1 MANPNLLNATSIYS
15 ETASVIG
22 TGSSVTVFTVPSNKV
37 YRITTLSVN
46 SSKRKGQNEAKW
58 DLRLNKA
65 GVHTT
70 TASLGSDY
78 DSGNSSEILA
88 NGCNVSFPTGWVCE
102 ETDVL
107 VIRAEEKTQTFI
119 GYDVIDDA

>member
-15 ETASVIG
+15 ETASVVG
-22 TGSSVTVFTVPSNKV
+22 TGNSITVFTVPSNKV

>member
-15 ETASVIG
+15 ETASVVG

-37 YRITTLSVN
+37 YRITTLHVN
-46 SSKRKGQNEAKW
+46 SFKPKGQNEAKW

-65 GVHTT
+65 GIHTT
-70 TASLGSDY
+70 KASLGSDY
-78 DSGNSSEILA
+78 DSGNASEILA

-107 VIRAEEKTQTFI
+107 VIRAEAKTQTFI

>member
-1 MANPNLLNATSIYS
+1 MANLNLLNATSIYS
-15 ETASVIG
+15 ETASVVG
-22 TGSSVTVFTVPSNKV
+22 TGSSITVFTVPSNKV

>member
-15 ETASVIG
+15 ETASVVG
-22 TGSSVTVFTVPSNKV
+22 TGSSVTVFTVPSDKV
-37 YRITTLSVN
+37 YRITTLHVN
-46 SSKRKGQNEAKW
+46 SFKKTNQNLAKW

-70 TASLGSDY
+70 SASMGSDY

-107 VIRAEEKTQTFI
+107 VIRSEAKTQTFI

>member
-65 GVHTT
+65 GIHTT
-70 TASLGSDY
+70 KASLGSDY

>member
-15 ETASVIG
+15 ETASVVG
-22 TGSSVTVFTVPSNKV
+22 TGSSVTVFTVPANKV
-37 YRITTLSVN
+37 YRITTLHVN
-46 SSKRKGQNEAKW
+46 SFKKTNQNQAKW

-65 GVHTT
+65 GVHTIS
-70 TASLGSDY
+70 ASLGADY
-78 DSGNSSEILA
+78 DVSNNSEIIPS
-88 NGCNVSFPTGWVCE
+88 GCNVSFPTGWVCE

-107 VIRAEEKTQTFI
+107 VIRAEQYIQTFI

>member
-15 ETASVIG
+15 ETASVVG

-37 YRITTLSVN
+37 YRITTLHVN
-46 SSKRKGQNEAKW
+46 SFKPKGQNEAKW

-70 TASLGSDY
+70 SASLGSDY
-78 DSGNSSEILA
+78 DSGNGSEILA

-107 VIRAEEKTQTFI
+107 VIRSEDKTQTFI

>member
-15 ETASVIG
+15 ETASVVG
-22 TGSSVTVFTVPSNKV
+22 TGSSVTVFTVPANKV
-37 YRITTLSVN
+37 YRITALHVN

-70 TASLGSDY
+70 AASLGSDY
-78 DSGNSSEILA
+78 DGSNSSEILM
-88 NGCNVSFPTGWVCE
+88 NGANVSFPTGWVCE

>member
-15 ETASVIG
+15 ETASVVG
-22 TGSSVTVFTVPSNKV
+22 TGSSITVFTVPSNKV

-107 VIRAEEKTQTFI
+107 VIRSEEKTQTFI

>member
-15 ETASVIG
+15 ETASVVG
-22 TGSSVTVFTVPSNKV
+22 TGSSITVFTVPSNKV
-37 YRITTLSVN
+37 YRITTLHVN
-46 SSKRKGQNEAKW
+46 SSKKRDQNLAKW

-70 TASLGSDY
+70 KATMGTDY
-78 DSGNSSEILA
+78 DAGNSSEILKGGA
-88 NGCNVSFPTGWVCE
+88 NVSFPTGWVME

>member
-22 TGSSVTVFTVPSNKV
+22 KGSSITVFTVPSNKV

-107 VIRAEEKTQTFI
+107 VIRAEAKTQTFI

>member
-22 TGSSVTVFTVPSNKV
+22 TGSSITVFTVPSNKV

>member
-15 ETASVIG
+15 ETASVVG

-37 YRITTLSVN
+37 YRITTLHVN
-46 SSKRKGQNEAKW
+46 SFKVKGQNEAKW

-65 GVHTT
+65 GIHTT
-70 TASLGSDY
+70 KASLGSDY
-78 DSGNSSEILA
+78 DSGNASEILA

-119 GYDVIDDA
+119 GYEVIDDA

>member
-15 ETASVIG
+15 ETASVVG
-22 TGSSVTVFTVPSNKV
+22 TGSSITVFTVPSNKV

-65 GVHTT
+65 GINTT
-70 TASLGSDY
+70 KASLGSDY

>member
-22 TGSSVTVFTVPSNKV
+22 TGSSITVFTVPSNKV
-37 YRITTLSVN
+37 YRITTLHVN
-46 SSKRKGQNEAKW
+46 SSKRKGTNEAKW
-58 DLRLNKA
+58 DLKLNKA
-65 GVHTT
+65 GIATG
-70 TASLGSDY
+70 TATMGTNY
-78 DSGNSSEILA
+78 DIGNSSEILA

-107 VIRAEEKTQTFI
+107 VIRAEAKTQTFI

>member
-15 ETASVIG
+15 ETASVVG

>member
-15 ETASVIG
+15 ETASVVG
-22 TGSSVTVFTVPSNKV
+22 TGSSITVFTVPSNKV
-37 YRITTLSVN
+37 YRITTLHVN

-65 GVHTT
+65 GIHTT
-70 TASLGSDY
+70 KASLGSDY
-78 DSGNSSEILA
+78 DAGNASEILA

>member
-15 ETASVIG
+15 ETASVVG
-22 TGSSVTVFTVPSNKV
+22 TGSSITVFTVPSNKV

>member
-15 ETASVIG
+15 ETASVVG
-22 TGSSVTVFTVPSNKV
+22 TGSSITVFTVPSNKV
-37 YRITTLSVN
+37 YRITALHVN

-65 GVHTT
+65 GIHTT
-70 TASLGSDY
+70 KASLGSDY

>member
-15 ETASVIG
+15 ETASVVG
-22 TGSSVTVFTVPSNKV
+22 TGSSVTVFTVPSDKV
-37 YRITTLSVN
+37 YRITTLHVN
-46 SSKRKGQNEAKW
+46 SFKKTNQNLAKW

-70 TASLGSDY
+70 SASMGSDY
-78 DSGNSSEILA
+78 DSGNSSEILKG
-88 NGCNVSFPTGWVCE
+88 GCQVSFPTGWVCE

-107 VIRAEEKTQTFI
+107 VIRAEDKTHTFI

>member
-1 MANPNLLNATSIYS
+1 MANPNLLNSTSIYS

-65 GVHTT
+65 GIHTT
-70 TASLGSDY
+70 KASLGSDY

>member
-65 GVHTT
+65 GIHTT
-70 TASLGSDY
+70 KASLGSDY
-78 DSGNSSEILA
+78 DSGNASEILA

>member
-1 MANPNLLNATSIYS
+1 MANPNLLNSTSIYS

-78 DSGNSSEILA
+78 YSGNSSEILA

>member
-15 ETASVIG
+15 ETASVVG
-22 TGSSVTVFTVPSNKV
+22 TGSSITVFTVPSNKV

-107 VIRAEEKTQTFI
+107 VIRAEAKTQTFI

>member
-1 MANPNLLNATSIYS
+1 MANPNLLNSTSIYS